1 MTTALAPRLR
11 VAIVDDDTVIRDG
24 LPLLLHDSDIVGRYS
39 DVDEL
44 LLDTPTVDV
53 VLLDLVLTGT
63 GRSGIQQGASGIR
76 AVKDA
81 GYRVLIYTNE
91 RRRAVLASCLAIGA
105 RGVVHKAEPIRA
117 LETAI
122 AAVANDQIVIT
133 TALVGLAELAD
144 RRGRLPTLTARQR
157 QVLSGRARGETF
169 QSIADRLFITR
180 KVAEEHM
187 AVVTAKF
194 ADFLR
199 NHSPADLERH
209 LGIAPGDILDPPD
222 RS

>member
-39 DVDEL
+39 DIDEL
-44 LLDTPTVDV
+44 LLDTPTVGV

-63 GRSGIQQGASGIR
+63 GRSGIRQGASGIR

-122 AAVANDQIVIT
+122 AAVANDQPDHVAERCRSPPPGQAHFGHT
-133 TALVGLAELAD
+133 GVGRLLVRSD
-144 RRGRLPTLTARQR
+144 RRRASFRQ
-157 QVLSGRARGETF
+157 SG
-169 QSIADRLFITR
+169 
-180 KVAEEHM
+180 
-187 AVVTAKF
+187 VVRF
-194 ADFLR
+194 R
-199 NHSPADLERH
+199 SPAA
-209 LGIAPGDILDPPD
+209 G
-222 RS
+222 